1 MRGITLVETLIY
13 TALVGIV
20 LTGFIAL
27 AMSASGLWTKQ
38 TIFGSVNSNI
48 EQIQMILAQQI
59 KTSARVIHPLAGTAS
74 TSLALEMSNGQE
86 LIFELK
92 DSRLSARLDNEQEYN
107 ISDAGIGISNFS
119 VTNVGTVGVDD
130 SLRIS
135 ASLAH
140 LASSSLEFSFS
151 APLLIVITKSDEQY

>member
-13 TALVGIV
+13 TALLGIV
-20 LTGFIAL
+20 LSGFIAL

-38 TIFGSVNSNI
+38 TVQGAVNSNI
-48 EQIQMILAQQI
+48 QQIQMIMAEQI

-86 LIFELK
+86 FIFAVK
-92 DSRLSARLDNEQEYN
+92 DSRLTVKTDSGVEYN
-107 ISDAGIGISNFS
+107 ISDAGIGVGSFS
-119 VTNVGTVGVDD
+119 VTNAGTLGVDD

-135 ASLAH
+135 ASLAY
-140 LASSSLEFSFS
+140 LASSSREFSFS
-151 APLLIVITKSDEQY
+151 APLLIVITKIN